1 MRTIRDLRVILS
13 VLVVLAVLSGCAGM
27 QDKWNKLTPN
37 EKARIIVNGFQNS
50 VESLFDTGKA
60 YVTANP
66 SKQEMWRTKAIPAF
80 DAANK
85 SIIVAINLCAAGGA
99 TPEVIYKSIGPA
111 IDAIVAILK
120 AIGVDE
126 SKLKV

>member
-13 VLVVLAVLSGCAGM
+13 VLVVLSVLSGCAGM
-27 QDKWNKLTPN
+27 QEKWNKLTPN
-37 EKARIIVNGFQNS
+37 EQARVIVGGFQDTA
-50 VESLFDTGKA
+50 ESLFDTGKA
-60 YVTANP
+60 YVAANP
-66 SKQEMWRTKAIPAF
+66 SKQEMWRTKAVPAF

-85 SIIVAINLCAAGGA
+85 SIMVAINLCAAGGA
-99 TPEVIYKSIGPA
+99 TPEGIYKSIGPA
-111 IDAIVAILK
+111 IAAIVAILR